1 MTSKR
6 FSSFSISFSPR
17 DVLRHQLLS
26 FSHASDWLKC
36 NPSKSLCLGFS
47 APEFRMLL
55 KYRLGMPVSPSGKC
69 FQCDKRSSDG
79 SFILGDHALC
89 CIRSGLVRRHYD
101 IVHEICSIL
110 SQSCRVVKTEYAV
123 QNSPQLRADL
133 VASKSL
139 TSPETAFD
147 VTIVHA
153 LSNAQGTSAMA
164 KREVEKTEKY
174 KAACEKIGLSF
185 SPLAFDSHGGM
196 GLLRLRLSRR
206 LSLQLHRSTRI

>member
-1 MTSKR
+1 M
-6 FSSFSISFSPR
+6 
-17 DVLRHQLLS
+17 V
-26 FSHASDWLKC
+26 
-36 NPSKSLCLGFS
+36 N
-47 APEFRMLL
+47 
-55 KYRLGMPVSPSGKC
+55 
-69 FQCDKRSSDG
+69 
-79 SFILGDHALC
+79 
-89 CIRSGLVRRHYD
+89 
-101 IVHEICSIL
+101 
-110 SQSCRVVKTEYAV
+110 AV

-174 KAACEKIGLSF
+174 KAACEKIGPSF

-206 LSLQLHRSTRI
+206 LSPQLHRSTRI